1 MYMVFVRYRPMSVAL
16 LFIVALLVTGCGSLG
31 LDAPDAQAT
40 LQAEVTA
47 LALEATRIPGE
58 LSALST
64 QVAATAAA
72 AETYVA
78 RMDGINRQ
86 MVATLRAVMPPT
98 AQVIQGRDGA
108 VLPGGA
114 GSVDSMDVQGT
125 PAAGGIVTFTAFQTA
140 SAVNGADGCAQTP
153 ASLFGVNDAIIYAT
167 ARALNMR
174 AGTEMSVEWSFGGQ
188 VVYTFSFVVDVDD
201 PDYCLWFSITPE
213 DVAFTPGDWTVSM
226 LANGAP
232 IASAISFR
240 IDEAM

>member
-1 MYMVFVRYRPMSVAL
+1 MGFVRYRLVSFAL
-16 LFIVALLVTGCGSLG
+16 LLVVALLVTGCGSLG

-40 LQAEVTA
+40 LQAEETA

-64 QVAATAAA
+64 QVAVTAVA

-108 VLPGGA
+108 ALPGGA

-125 PAAGGIVTFTAFQTA
+125 PASGVVTFTAFQTA
-140 SAVNGADGCAQTP
+140 SAVNSADGCVQTP
-153 ASLFGVNDAIIYAT
+153 SSLFGVNDTIIYAT

-174 AGTEMSVEWSFGGQ
+174 AGTEMTAEWSFGGQ

-201 PDYCLWFSITPE
+201 PDYCLWFSITPQ
-213 DVAFTPGDWTVSM
+213 DVTFTPGDWTVSM

-232 IASAISFR
+232 IASAVSFR